1 MLRAV
6 RSPAMLVAEA
16 RSQAGLS
23 RRALAE
29 RAGVPTSTVSRIED
43 GEMDPT
49 YTMLARVL
57 GAAGRQL
64 RTTAAE
70 LPDTPSLARL
80 ADAWQPTSRGT
91 TFDWTRLRGFV
102 DWLDQHPER
111 VEEAIATPPAR
122 SDTALDG
129 LLAGMAEKLADDK
142 GVDRPRWT
150 AAVPP
155 LREAW
160 IPPGTARMVARAEQA
175 TPPQLK
181 QRNIVL
187 AERDLWRAGTRAP
200 A

>member
-6 RSPAMLVAEA
+6 RSPATLVAEA
-16 RSQAGLS
+16 RNRAGLS
-23 RRALAE
+23 RRGLAE

-57 GAAGRQL
+57 GAAGREL

-80 ADAWQPTSRGT
+80 ADAWRPGHRGT
-91 TFDWTRLRGFV
+91 AFDWTRLRGFV
-102 DWLDQHPER
+102 DWLRQHPEL
-111 VEEAIATPPAR
+111 VEDAIATPPAR

-129 LLAGMAEKLADDK
+129 LLAGMAEKLADDR
-142 GVDRPRWT
+142 GLERPRWA

-155 LREAW
+155 LAETWR
-160 IPPGTARMVARAEQA
+160 PPGTPRMVARAERS

-187 AERDLWRAGTRAP
+187 AERDLWRSAA
-200 A
+200 

>member
-1 MLRAV
+1 V
-6 RSPAMLVAEA
+6 LVAEA
-16 RSQAGLS
+16 RRQAGLS

-29 RAGVPTSTVSRIED
+29 RAGVPTSTVSRIEH

-64 RTTAAE
+64 QATAAE
-70 LPDTPSLARL
+70 LPESPSLARL
-80 ADAWQPTSRGT
+80 ADAWQPTNRGT

-102 DWLDQHPER
+102 DWLRQHPDR
-111 VEEAIATPPAR
+111 LEEAIATPPAR
-122 SDTALDG
+122 SDTPLDG
-129 LLAGMAEKLADDK
+129 LLAGIAEKLADDR

-150 AAVPP
+150 TAVPP

-160 IPPGTARMVARAEQA
+160 VAPGTPRMVARAERA

-187 AERDLWRAGTRAP
+187 AEHDLWRTSA
-200 A
+200 